1 MSQLE
6 LTEEEAAAVLANA
19 LRSEAEV
26 GRKVSQAELLSIA
39 REAGL
44 SESAVLDQLA
54 QLKKQAPPAA
64 IEGDDEF
71 GPLPALLP
79 MTPQQAVALLT
90 ETVEV
95 TQMTG
100 SALGLECTLRLGSQ
114 KLRARFEPIDGGC
127 IVRPVRT
134 DVMVLTWRRITAI
147 SIGLV
152 ALGPMLEIL
161 AMPPYMDP
169 WPRAL
174 ALLLFT
180 AFLVTMALR
189 LPLPMTRTRRSRSRK
204 SLQVIILAA
213 FGREVFS
220 EDVSRSRWDIS
231 D

>member
-19 LRSEAEV
+19 LRSEAEA

-44 SESAVLDQLA
+44 IESAVLDQLA
-54 QLKKQAPPAA
+54 QLRDQSPPAS
-64 IEGDDEF
+64 IEGADDL

-95 TQMTG
+95 TQMT
-100 SALGLECTLRLGSQ
+100 STALGLECTLRLGRQ
-114 KLRARFEPIDGGC
+114 KLRARFEPASGGC
-127 IVRPVRT
+127 IVRPVPK
-134 DVMVLTWRRITAI
+134 DAVLLTWRRIAAI
-147 SIGLV
+147 AIGLI

-161 AMPPYMDP
+161 AMPSHQDP
-169 WPRAL
+169 GPRAL

-180 AFLVTMALR
+180 SLLVFLALK
-189 LPLPMTRTRRSRSRK
+189 LPMPMARTSQSRDRK
-204 SLQVIILAA
+204 SLQVIIRAA

-220 EDVSRSRWDIS
+220 EDASRSRWDTR